1 MERVVAQRV
10 LQLLQ
15 EMDESVIETY
25 LKLGESLAE
34 QFPRTILAQSL
45 SVVKEQKKDEK
56 TVPAPMLKS
65 AMVSPSRE
73 VGSWYQA

>member
-25 LKLGESLAE
+25 LKMGESLAE
-34 QFPRTILAQSL
+34 QFPRPILAQSL
-45 SVVKEQKKDEK
+45 SVVREQKKEEK

-65 AMVSPSRE
+65 ATALSSRDVS
-73 VGSWYQA
+73 SWYHA

>member
-1 MERVVAQRV
+1 MGRIVAQRV

-25 LKLGESLAE
+25 LKMGETLAE
-34 QFPRTILAQSL
+34 QFPRPILAQSL

-56 TVPAPMLKS
+56 NTSAPMLKS
-65 AMVSPSRE
+65 AMSSSSRE
-73 VGSWYQA
+73 IGSWHQA